1 MHAQGMKV
9 EQRGKTAYAAGG
21 RRDGLTF
28 SSVALKKDG
37 KTEEKQRKYR
47 DLQAGKGLQQG

>member
-1 MHAQGMKV
+1 MKV